1 MLKAADFWHPPAEL
15 HTTPDSILGPGCRRA
30 PRSSR
35 KGQQREAPDHRGRVA
50 VRQGGQPCEQV
61 DALDAVAR
69 PPRRGGVQSLGST
82 SALGVAD
89 SCAADP
95 ARVGRCRVRLPDG
108 RVAAVPLS
116 PRVVSRELE
125 DEGHEL
131 LVTEL
136 QAAPGTG
143 DEAWLE
149 DESVAVV
156 AVRGADGLR
165 VLLPRASFRAY
176 VMRLVPLSR
185 PTKNLSRSLYKMCA
199 PHGPNGPIL
208 TLVPVQDIMF
218 LAEAPSSSDPAT

>member
-1 MLKAADFWHPPAEL
+1 MLRAADFWRPPAEL

-35 KGQQREAPDHRGRVA
+35 KGQQRETPDHRGIGDDA
-50 VRQGGQPCEQV
+50 QGGQQGQQASGPG
-61 DALDAVAR
+61 APAR
-69 PPRRGGVQSLGST
+69 PPRRARTQPSGST

-95 ARVGRCRVRLPDG
+95 ARVGRCRTLLPDG

-131 LVTEL
+131 LVTEM
-136 QAAPGTG
+136 QAAPGAG

-156 AVRGADGLR
+156 VARGGDGLR
-165 VLLPRASFRAY
+165 ILLPRASFRAY

-199 PHGPNGPIL
+199 PEGPSGPIL
-208 TLVPVQDIMF
+208 TLVPVRDVLF
-218 LAEAPSSSDPAT
+218 LAEAQSSSDPAT